1 MSALRICLFAIV
13 FFSVS
18 THADSLFSKDSNPA
32 TYVGY
37 GYGLGTGKEVYD
49 LNDEEFK
56 YEYDLSVHR
65 FSVGFISERNHR
77 FELSYRR
84 QSLDF
89 DEFTTNGDIRSFD
102 IDGVA
107 AFSSGWLAPYVT
119 AGLGFT
125 TYRTSGETIEGGADL
140 DGFSFN
146 YGIGLL
152 VNVYETIELDVAY
165 RGNSIS
171 WEHLY
176 QGTES
181 EANKISQQNNQN
193 SLAVGVHVI
202 F

>member
-1 MSALRICLFAIV
+1 M
-13 FFSVS
+13 
-18 THADSLFSKDSNPA
+18 
-32 TYVGY
+32 
-37 GYGLGTGKEVYD
+37 
-49 LNDEEFK
+49 
-56 YEYDLSVHR
+56 
-65 FSVGFISERNHR
+65 
-77 FELSYRR
+77 
-84 QSLDF
+84 
-89 DEFTTNGDIRSFD
+89 
-102 IDGVA
+102 
-107 AFSSGWLAPYVT
+107 T

-152 VNVYETIELDVAY
+152 VSVYETIELDVAY